1 MSNVNS
7 IKNILMPVVISHSP
21 DDEIIPFSLGKKVFN
36 QANQPKLFIQLEGGH
51 NDGFDK
57 SFYSYTSQL
66 VNFFKENNILN

>member
-1 MSNVNS
+1 MSNVNA
-7 IKNILMPVVISHSP
+7 IKNIVMPVVISHSP

-57 SFYSYTSQL
+57 NFSSYTNQF
-66 VNFFKENNILN
+66 NFFKKNNILN